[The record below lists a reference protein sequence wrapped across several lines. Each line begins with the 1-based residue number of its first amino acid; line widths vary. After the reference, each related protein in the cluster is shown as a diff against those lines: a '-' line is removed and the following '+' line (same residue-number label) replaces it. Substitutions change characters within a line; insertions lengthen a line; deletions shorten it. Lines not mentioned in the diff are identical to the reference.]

1 MLRYLEEHFAGQR
14 AKIQVVSSL
23 LRLGIRVDEKGG
35 LYCGTIELAPVKVGR
50 AFGVDRRVVIE
61 TAREIAQDERLFQ
74 IFSNLAPIANV
85 SNVAK
90 LLGHDVI
97 EINADP
103 NSVGVVAKVSAVLAK
118 NRVAI
123 RQIIA
128 DDPDLYPEPKMRLVV
143 HGKLPHKAATQLRAL
158 GLSSISFK

>member
-23 LRLGIRVDEKGG
+23 LRLGIRVDRKGS
-35 LYCGTIELAPVKVGR
+35 LFCGSIALAPVKVGR

-61 TAREIAQDERLFQ
+61 TAKEIAGDENLFRV
-74 IFSNLAPIANV
+74 FSELAPIANV
-85 SNVAK
+85 ANAAR

-103 NSVGVVAKVSAVLAK
+103 HSVGVVAKVSSVLAK
-118 NRVAI
+118 NRVTI

-128 DDPDLYPEPKMRLVV
+128 DDPDLYPEPKMRIVV
-143 HGKLPHKAATQLRAL
+143 DGKLPQKATGELRAL
-158 GLSSISFK
+158 RLASISFK

>member
-14 AKIQVVSSL
+14 AKIQVVSQL
-23 LRLGIRVDEKGG
+23 LRLGIRVDERGNLFCDK
-35 LYCGTIELAPVKVGR
+35 IALAPVKVGR
-50 AFGVDRRVVIE
+50 AIGVDRRVVIE
-61 TAREIAQDERLFQ
+61 TAREIARDERLFQ
-74 IFSNLAPIANV
+74 IFSDLAPIANV

-103 NSVGVVAKVSAVLAK
+103 HSVGVVAKVSSVLAK
-118 NRVAI
+118 NHVTI

-128 DDPDLYPEPKMRLVV
+128 DDPDLYPEPKMRVV
-143 HGKLPHKAATQLRAL
+143 VDGKLPQKAIGELRAL
-158 GLSSISFK
+158 RLQSISFK